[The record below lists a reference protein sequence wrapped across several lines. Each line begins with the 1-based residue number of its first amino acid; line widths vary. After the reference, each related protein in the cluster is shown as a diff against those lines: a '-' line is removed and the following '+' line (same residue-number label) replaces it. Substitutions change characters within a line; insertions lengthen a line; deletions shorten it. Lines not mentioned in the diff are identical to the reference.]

1 MGPEPLVRA
10 LERRDVRQAI
20 GKLRDWHVQGAC
32 IAAACGG
39 TFLMAEAGLLE
50 GRAATTTWSLA
61 PAFRQRYP
69 QVALDET
76 RMIVPAGRVVTAGA
90 AFAHVDLALWLL
102 RRHSPELASAVAH
115 FLLIDHR
122 ESQAAFIAPSFL
134 AHNDPLLER
143 FEHWA
148 RANMANCFSLQA
160 AAHALSVGPRTLQR
174 RTEAALGCSPL
185 AYFQD
190 LRVERARHLVALGH
204 PLAKIAPEVGY
215 ADPATLRALLRNRL
229 GRGIREL
236 RAMTS

>member
-20 GKLRDWHVQGAC
+20 GKLRDWHIQGAC

-134 AHNDPLLER
+134 AHNEAVRHVRPCPMLEALQER
-143 FEHWA
+143 VRAGTVRTA
-148 RANMANCFSLQA
+148 RARCNMHVAGW
-160 AAHALSVGPRTLQR
+160 VG
-174 RTEAALGCSPL
+174 G
-185 AYFQD
+185 
-190 LRVERARHLVALGH
+190 AR
-204 PLAKIAPEVGY
+204 
-215 ADPATLRALLRNRL
+215 
-229 GRGIREL
+229 
-236 RAMTS
+236 